1 MKKNK
6 KKGRPFLKDLFVKK
20 PLAGAGLV
28 FMLLLFLIAI
38 FADYIAPYPMVDG
51 AMQVDVFNKLQKPY
65 LFMNAAERESAQA
78 LLAISGGTPHWLGT
92 DTLGRD
98 VLSYL
103 IYGARTSI
111 ILCVSCCILSTLI
124 SVIIGTLSAVI
135 GGWFDLIVQR
145 FVDGW
150 QCIPSMLMLL
160 VIMSMLGNGVP
171 QLIFAL
177 SVPSGIGGSRMIR
190 SAAMSVKDAGYNK
203 ESDLLGGTVLW
214 KTFKHVI
221 PNILPIIIITAAG
234 SLAGVIL
241 MESSLSFL
249 GYGVDIG
256 TPSWGY
262 LISNQGKSYMYVAP
276 WLAFAPGAAIGLTV
290 FAANMFGDG
299 VRDLLD
305 PRLKGGVGSYNS
317 QKIARKVAK
326 LTGVLPERMPGQK
339 KPAEM

>member
-1 MKKNK
+1 MKKR
-6 KKGRPFLKDLFVKK
+6 KGNSFLNNLCKKK
-20 PLAGAGLV
+20 PLAAAG
-28 FMLLLFLIAI
+28 LLFLILLFVIAI
-38 FADYIAPYPMVDG
+38 FADYVAPYPMEDG
-51 AMQVDVFNKLQKPY
+51 TMQVDVFNRMQKPY
-65 LFMNAAERESAQA
+65 LFMNSAERESAQT
-78 LLAISGGTPHWLGT
+78 LLSITGGAPHWLGT

-135 GGWFDLIVQR
+135 GGWFDLILQR

-150 QCIPSMLMLL
+150 QCIPSMLILL
-160 VIMSMLGNGVP
+160 ILMSMLGNGIP

-203 ESDLLGGTVLW
+203 ESDLLGGTVMW

-276 WLAFAPGAAIGLTV
+276 WLAFAPGAAIALTV

-317 QKIARKVAK
+317 KKIAKKVAR
-326 LTGVLPERMPGQK
+326 LTGIMPERLPGK
-339 KPAEM
+339 K

>member
-1 MKKNK
+1 MKKK
-6 KKGRPFLKDLFVKK
+6 QRSRPFLKDLFVKK

-28 FMLLLFLIAI
+28 FLLLLFVLAV
-38 FADYIAPYPMVDG
+38 FADYIAPYPMENG
-51 AMQVDVFNKLQKPY
+51 SMQIDIFNKMQKPY
-65 LFMNAAERESAQA
+65 LFMNAEEKAAAQT
-78 LLAISGGTPHWLGT
+78 LLELAGGAPHWLGT

-103 IYGARTSI
+103 IYGAQTSI
-111 ILCVSCCILSTLI
+111 VLCLSCCILSTLI

-160 VIMSMLGNGVP
+160 VIMSMLGNGIP

-203 ESDLLGGTVLW
+203 ESDLLGGTVWW
-214 KTFKHVI
+214 KTVKHVI

-249 GYGVDIG
+249 GYGVAIG
-256 TPSWGY
+256 TPSWGF
-262 LISNQGKSYMYVAP
+262 LISNEGKSYMFVAP
-276 WLAFAPGAAIGLTV
+276 WLAFAPGAAIALTV

-317 QKIARKVAK
+317 KKIAKKVAR

-339 KPAEM
+339 RA